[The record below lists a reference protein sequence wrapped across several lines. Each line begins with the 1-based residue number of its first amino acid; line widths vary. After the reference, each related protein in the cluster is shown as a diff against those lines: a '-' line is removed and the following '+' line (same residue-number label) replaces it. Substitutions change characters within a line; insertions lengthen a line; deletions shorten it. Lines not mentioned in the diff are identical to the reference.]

1 MAVGGRVHQIVRAL
15 LVVVLLT
22 ALLTLVNASSGYSAF
37 AQSAQEEVNVWVNTN
52 SGIYWCPGSRWYG
65 KTKSGKY
72 MKECEARKAGYRP
85 AYNKPCGSKC
95 Q

>member
-1 MAVGGRVHQIVRAL
+1 MRSGGRLHQITRTF
-15 LVVVLLT
+15 LVVVLL
-22 ALLTLVNASSGYSAF
+22 AGLFTLINVSSGYSAF
-37 AQSAQEEVNVWVNTN
+37 AQSTQEEVTVWVNTN

-65 KTKSGKY
+65 KTKQGKY
-72 MKECEARKAGYRP
+72 MKECEARQAGYRP

>member
-1 MAVGGRVHQIVRAL
+1 MANDGRVRPIARAL

-22 ALLTLVNASSGYSAF
+22 ALLTLINTGSGYSAF
-37 AQSAQEEVNVWVNTN
+37 AQSGQDEVTVWVNTN

-65 KTKSGKY
+65 KTKQGKY

-85 AYNKPCGSKC
+85 AYNKPCGSTC